1 MGQRVVTMCLK
12 FSYHIKMMLNPPNFD
27 LHVSFQGV
35 SFQGVSFS
43 SYSGELLFLF
53 FFNSSFLIDAPE
65 RVIISPGY

>member
-1 MGQRVVTMCLK
+1 MCLE

-27 LHVSFQGV
+27 LHVSFQGA

-43 SYSGELLFLF
+43 SYSGELLFFLFLFLF